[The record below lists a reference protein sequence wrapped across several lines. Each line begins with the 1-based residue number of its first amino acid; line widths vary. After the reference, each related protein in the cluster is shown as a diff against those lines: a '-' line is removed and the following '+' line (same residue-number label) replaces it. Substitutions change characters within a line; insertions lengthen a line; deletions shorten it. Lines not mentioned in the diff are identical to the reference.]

1 MKSELRV
8 GAWVGFK
15 TTVAGGGLARV
26 LDWFIP
32 EVFGGFGSNVG
43 EELHLDT
50 TGGDVSD
57 GYVEEDNRILRDL
70 RP

>member
-1 MKSELRV
+1 MKSELRAGDSV
-8 GAWVGFK
+8 VFWI
-15 TTVAGGGLARV
+15 TVAGRGLARV
-26 LDWFIP
+26 LDRFIP

-50 TGGDVSD
+50 TGRDVPN